1 MTSWF
6 KQLLESRL
14 LRCPLKQAEAC
25 PPLQGR
31 QKKFSDR
38 ESELIDIAHKL
49 VDANG
54 FAGLTMDKLVAACN
68 YSKGTVYNHFS
79 CKEDLFI
86 ALSLTGIKYE
96 KIILSDALKF
106 DGNPRE
112 VALAMNYAFQLYSRL
127 EPTLSQCI
135 YHAKNPTVREKCSAE
150 RLEALN
156 KEDTELLR
164 MCDQVFLG
172 GIEDG
177 SLKLS
182 PGLGIESFT
191 FANWALTL
199 GTSGLLNNGQTVH
212 AISRIETRYALL
224 RNINLLYDGMQ
235 WQPLSTQFD
244 YFQTWNRLDQFFAEY
259 VELLEANALSAN
271 N

>member
-6 KQLLESRL
+6 KQLIEKRL
-14 LRCPLKQAEAC
+14 LNCPFKQVSQEE
-25 PPLQGR
+25 PLQGR
-31 QKKFSDR
+31 QKKFFDR
-38 ESELIDIAHKL
+38 EAELIDIAHKI
-49 VDANG
+49 VDENG
-54 FAGLTMDKLVAACN
+54 FAGLTMDKLVAACD

-106 DGNPRE
+106 DGNARE
-112 VALAMNYAFQLYSRL
+112 IALAMNYGFQLYSRL

-135 YHAKNPTVREKCSAE
+135 YHAKNPAVREKCSQE
-150 RLEALN
+150 RIDALN
-156 KEDTELLR
+156 AEDSDILR
-164 MCDQVFLG
+164 MCDQAFLR
-172 GIEDG
+172 GIEEG

-199 GTSGLLNNGQTVH
+199 GTSGLLNNGQT
-212 AISRIETRYALL
+212 AQGISRIETRYALL

-235 WQPLSTQFD
+235 WQPLSTDFD
-244 YFQTWNRLDQFFAEY
+244 YFDTWNRLDSYFAEY
-259 VELLEANALSAN
+259 LALLEQEHATKD
-271 N
+271 